1 MSESV
6 KHGFVHRVDAWEK
19 WVSFAMIYTWKAK
32 YESRTAI
39 VVFKN
44 QDRGLER

>member
-6 KHGFVHRVDAWEK
+6 KHGFVRRVDVDAWEK

-39 VVFKN
+39 VSY
-44 QDRGLER
+44 RGLER